1 MFRRKATI
9 LCIDDHWNGLI
20 GRKMLLEQ
28 SGYEVLEATD
38 GDNGLKLFRT
48 RPVDA
53 VVLDYQMPGMNG
65 DVVAAKMKRINSNVP
80 IMLLSAYGPLP
91 QSKLASVD
99 SFVSKSQPP
108 NALLSSLQSLL
119 EGQPKAFFLPLA
131 RSLAESKSR
140 SDPLNFLKQLLHR
153 GCTHRFS
160 WPRVDENGRHYQT
173 CLSCGA
179 AYEYDWR
186 KMKRMRKL
194 LAATFTPASNYLQ
207 HGHWTQSH

>member
-28 SGYEVLEATD
+28 SCYEVLEASG
-38 GDNGLKLFRT
+38 GDDGLKLFRT

-65 DVVAAKMKRINSNVP
+65 DVVAAKMKRINARVP

-91 QSKLASVD
+91 ENKLQAVD

-108 NALLSSLQSLL
+108 KIMLSTLEDLL
-119 EGQPKAFFLPLA
+119 E
-131 RSLAESKSR
+131 
-140 SDPLNFLKQLLHR
+140 
-153 GCTHRFS
+153 
-160 WPRVDENGRHYQT
+160 
-173 CLSCGA
+173 
-179 AYEYDWR
+179 
-186 KMKRMRKL
+186 
-194 LAATFTPASNYLQ
+194 
-207 HGHWTQSH
+207 